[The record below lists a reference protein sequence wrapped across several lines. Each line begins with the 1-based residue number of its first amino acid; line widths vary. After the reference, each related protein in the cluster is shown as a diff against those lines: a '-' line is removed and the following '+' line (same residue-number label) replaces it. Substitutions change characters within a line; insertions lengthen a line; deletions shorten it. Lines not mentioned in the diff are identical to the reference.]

1 MQITKPFTL
10 SHLFFLLLW
19 GFVACDTPGREV
31 WCVAKN
37 NAEDAALQA
46 AVEWACGA
54 GGADCGA
61 IQGGGPCFDPSSV
74 QNTASYAFNDYFRK
88 HTVSQENCNFGN
100 NAAITSLNPSFGNCK
115 FPSSSL
121 VNNGSFSG
129 SVSSMG
135 LMPGEEDTSGC
146 GEVVWRWWFWPFIVA
161 THFLFYSFNF
171 TDCFRIM
178 WNTDL
183 SVILYYNHLLCSAAL
198 SHRLPN
204 L

>member
-1 MQITKPFTL
+1 MRNREPFPPCRL
-10 SHLFFLLLW
+10 FLLLFLC
-19 GFVACDTPGREV
+19 GFVGGDTPSREV

-37 NAEDAALQA
+37 NAEDAALQS
-46 AVEWACGA
+46 AVEWTCGT

-88 HTVSQENCNFGN
+88 HAITEENCNFGN

-129 SVSSMG
+129 SASSMG
-135 LMPGEEDTSGC
+135 SVPGEDTSGC
-146 GEVVWRWWFWPFIVA
+146 GGVVWRWSFWPFLFFTVSFSPIV
-161 THFLFYSFNF
+161 
-171 TDCFRIM
+171 
-178 WNTDL
+178 
-183 SVILYYNHLLCSAAL
+183 
-198 SHRLPN
+198 
-204 L
+204 